1 MELLAGGG
9 ERKMPFFQSAVRH
22 TENIFHGPSLGV
34 PVLVPSELPGKLQFL
49 FLAVGL
55 GLSQPAEE
63 QKKY

>member
-1 MELLAGGG
+1 
-9 ERKMPFFQSAVRH
+9 MPFFQSAVSH

-63 QKKY
+63 QKK